1 MKSIKERLKAKGIT
15 EKSKF
20 HNYDYL
26 YKSIVEV
33 MQDYE
38 KELSESKERI
48 SDLLQENEQH
58 AEYLAQIDDILEE
71 QRKL

>member
-1 MKSIKERLKAKGIT
+1 MKTIKERLKAKGIT

-38 KELSESKERI
+38 KELEEKQT
-48 SDLLQENEQH
+48 DLETN
-58 AEYLAQIDDILEE
+58 
-71 QRKL
+71 KKS

>member
-1 MKSIKERLKAKGIT
+1 MKTIKERLKAKGIT

-20 HNYDYL
+20 HNYEYL

-38 KELSESKERI
+38 KELEEKQT
-48 SDLLQENEQH
+48 DLETN
-58 AEYLAQIDDILEE
+58 
-71 QRKL
+71 KKS